1 METKI
6 INLILAENLKL
17 LRDKMGY
24 TQELVANYLGVQREL
39 ISFYENGQRSVT
51 APHLEKLADLFH
63 VETRQLKKEKLEV
76 DALRI
81 AFAFRADGF
90 SETDAFAIAWFHR
103 VMKNYL
109 RIQKLSNEVKINR
122 F

>member
-6 INLILAENLKL
+6 VNLILAENVKL
-17 LRDKMGY
+17 LREKMGY
-24 TQELVANYLGVQREL
+24 TQDLVAKYLGVPREI
-39 ISFYENGQRSVT
+39 ISFYENGHRSVT
-51 APHLEKLADLFH
+51 APHLEKLANLFH
-63 VETRQLKKEKLEV
+63 IETGQLKKEKLDA

-81 AFAFRADGF
+81 ACAFRADGF
-90 SETDAFAIAWFHR
+90 SETDAFAIAWFQR

-109 RIQKLSNEVKINR
+109 RIQKLSNEVKKNS